1 MTSPT
6 VTQTPVLGG
15 GGYRYRPVAWPEEPQ
30 RLDRADVASV
40 TVDGEDTVITFSRQ
54 HRPLATFATTGRHLS
69 TFGEGVFTNP
79 HGLAIAPDGAMWCTD
94 DGDHTVRRLT
104 PEGTVGLVL
113 GEPGRPAPF
122 MSGRPFN
129 RCTQTAFGPEGDVY
143 VADGYGNAAI
153 HRFDS
158 SGRHR
163 AAYGTSGIGPGEL
176 NLPHGIVCADDHLYI
191 ADREN
196 HRIQVWDL
204 DGRFVEEWAHVHR
217 PTALTR
223 LPTGEWVVAELGP
236 MLDFNRGAPG
246 LGPRLSILSPGGEV
260 LARLQVTPSAGD
272 QPGQFVAPHD
282 VAVDSAGAIYV
293 AQVVE
298 AGWSRTIADRPLP
311 AARPSIVKLERLQ
324 GS

>member
-1 MTSPT
+1 MTTTTSA
-6 VTQTPVLGG
+6 PVLGSG
-15 GGYRYRPVAWPEEPQ
+15 DHRYQPVPWPLDAH

-40 TVDGEDTVITFSRQ
+40 AVDAADTVITFSRQ
-54 HRPLATFATTGRHLS
+54 RQPISTFATSGEHLD
-69 TFGEGVFTNP
+69 TFAEGVFANP
-79 HGLAIAPDGAMWCTD
+79 HGLAIAPDGAFWCAD

-104 PEGTVGLVL
+104 SAGEVTLVVGT
-113 GEPGRPAPF
+113 PGQPAGF
-122 MSGRPFN
+122 MGGAPFN
-129 RCTQTAFGPEGDVY
+129 RCTQTAFGPDGDIY

-153 HRFDS
+153 HRFDA

-163 AAYGTSGIGPGEL
+163 AAYGSSGIGPGEL
-176 NLPHGIVCADDHLYI
+176 NLPHGIVCHDSLLYI

-204 DGRFVEEWAHVHR
+204 DGHVVDEWAHVHR

-223 LPTGEWVVAELGP
+223 LPSGDWVVAELGP
-236 MLDFNRGAPG
+236 MLDFNRGAPN
-246 LGPRLSILSPGGEV
+246 LGPRLSILSAEGTVRG
-260 LARLQVTPSAGD
+260 RLQLTPAAGD

-282 VAVDSAGAIYV
+282 VAVDSTGAIYV

-311 AARPSIVKLERLQ
+311 SPRPSIVKLQPLPAP
-324 GS
+324 